1 MSNHAIFFLA
11 ISIAVLPNVACS
23 NQSSSM
29 QKNQEKASAKESKE
43 KTIGSVKM
51 LSDGVIVLTLR
62 AKTGGV
68 IGDAEFS
75 FTKDEPKYAEIL
87 RHVGGL
93 KPGEEKGFPE
103 VPVVQE

>member
-1 MSNHAIFFLA
+1 MSRPKVSLA
-11 ISIAVLPNVACS
+11 GVGIPRIDMTAAAPLVVPWVMVTSP
-23 NQSSSM
+23 
-29 QKNQEKASAKESKE
+29 AKESKE